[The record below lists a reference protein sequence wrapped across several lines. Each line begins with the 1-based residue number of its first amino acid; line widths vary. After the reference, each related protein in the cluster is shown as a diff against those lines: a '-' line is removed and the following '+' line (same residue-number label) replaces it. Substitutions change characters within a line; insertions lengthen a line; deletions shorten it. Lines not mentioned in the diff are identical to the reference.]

1 MLFCSIL
8 FQTYGNLS
16 LSFSLS
22 FLSLSY
28 FLLYLF
34 QQPGNTLISLYK
46 IRTDEKS
53 TSGHLQ
59 ISTQWEDYKRKG
71 EITIKMMKIKKKPK
85 TKKQLFNTQNVHRKT
100 NILLQVSYNFW
111 FVCKFYSF
119 W

>member
-1 MLFCSIL
+1 MVTHTLSL
-8 FQTYGNLS
+8 PPPPLS
-16 LSFSLS
+16 LSF

-34 QQPGNTLISLYK
+34 QQPGDTLISLYK

-71 EITIKMMKIKKKPK
+71 EITIKMMNIEKKNKKKTTVQHSK
-85 TKKQLFNTQNVHRKT
+85 CT
-100 NILLQVSYNFW
+100 S
-111 FVCKFYSF
+111 
-119 W
+119 

>member
-34 QQPGNTLISLYK
+34 QQPGDTLISLYK

-71 EITIKMMKIKKKPK
+71 EITIKMMKIEKKNKN
-85 TKKQLFNTQNVHRKT
+85 KKNNCSTLKMYIVKQ
-100 NILLQVSYNFW
+100 ILLQVSYNFW

>member
-1 MLFCSIL
+1 MVTHSLSL
-8 FQTYGNLS
+8 SLLLSLSSLSPPLS
-16 LSFSLS
+16 LSF

-34 QQPGNTLISLYK
+34 QQPGDTLISLYK

-71 EITIKMMKIKKKPK
+71 EITIKMMNIEKKNKK
-85 TKKQLFNTQNVHRKT
+85 KKQLFNTQNVHRKT
-100 NILLQVSYNFW
+100 NITPGFL
-111 FVCKFYSF
+111 
-119 W
+119 